1 MIVCIGFAGFEGD
14 LAIRHGSMP
23 GFTLTDGINACFDTL
38 LV

>member
-1 MIVCIGFAGFEGD
+1 MIVCIEFVGLEGD
-14 LAIRHGSMP
+14 LPIRYGSMP